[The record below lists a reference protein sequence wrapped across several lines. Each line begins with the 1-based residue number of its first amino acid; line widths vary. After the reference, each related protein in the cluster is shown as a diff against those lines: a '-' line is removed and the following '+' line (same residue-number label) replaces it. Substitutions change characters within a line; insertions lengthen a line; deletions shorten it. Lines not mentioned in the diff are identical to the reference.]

1 MGNPKTTTGGVAL
14 TYYSSLRIELV
25 NKREKIE
32 KEEKYIGF
40 KIGVRVEKRRLI
52 SSHHP
57 SLKDSKEK
65 WKIIEIMFEGGI
77 QKEREIVDL
86 AAELEILQKNGNW
99 YSYKEKKLGNGKENA
114 VDYLIENP
122 DLYQW

>member
-1 MGNPKTTTGGVAL
+1 MFYALTIIFINQTRNKISTGFFMGNPKTTTGGVAL

-40 KIGVRVEKRRLI
+40 KIGVRIEKRRLI

-65 WKIIEIMFEGGI
+65 
-77 QKEREIVDL
+77 
-86 AAELEILQKNGNW
+86 
-99 YSYKEKKLGNGKENA
+99 
-114 VDYLIENP
+114 
-122 DLYQW
+122 